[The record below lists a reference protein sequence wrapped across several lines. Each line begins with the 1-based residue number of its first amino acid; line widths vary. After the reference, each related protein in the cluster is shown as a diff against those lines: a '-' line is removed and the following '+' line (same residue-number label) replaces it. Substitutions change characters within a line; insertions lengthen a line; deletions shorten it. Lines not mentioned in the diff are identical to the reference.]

1 MVDIIDLRKKCN
13 FILKNVI
20 DLYLSIFPSIRYIQ
34 ALWNLDIID
43 ERDYREGPEIVD
55 RFSEEPYDTIVRIL
69 PKIYNLIN
77 NQFPEKA
84 DITNKLLRLNIIK
97 GLEELNLS
105 KV

>member
-55 RFSEEPYDTIVRIL
+55 RSSEEPYDTIVRIF
-69 PKIYNLIN
+69 PKIYRLIN

>member
-55 RFSEEPYDTIVRIL
+55 RSSEEPYDTIVRIF
-69 PKIYNLIN
+69 PKIYRLIN

-84 DITNKLLRLNIIK
+84 NITNKLLRLNIIK

>member
-55 RFSEEPYDTIVRIL
+55 RFSEESYDTIVRIL

-77 NQFPEKA
+77 NQFPE
-84 DITNKLLRLNIIK
+84 DTGVTNKLLRLNIIK